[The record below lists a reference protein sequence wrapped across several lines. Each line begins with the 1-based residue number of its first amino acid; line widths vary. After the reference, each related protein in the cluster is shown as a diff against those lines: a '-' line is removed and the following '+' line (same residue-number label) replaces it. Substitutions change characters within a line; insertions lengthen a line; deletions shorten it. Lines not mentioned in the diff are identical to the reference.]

1 MCVPVAVR
9 YPHCGHI
16 PSVGQGMCPQAFSHA
31 AFPQLPV
38 ENSAMSLQG
47 KIEEAT
53 LFFRELFGVSEK
65 MPYLCTRNLSPDGG
79 IGRRVGLKHQYRKV
93 CRFDPGSGYCKQESQ
108 PCKGLTLL
116 SFCLF
121 LMRLKSNVPE
131 DVFLFS

>member
-1 MCVPVAVR
+1 
-9 YPHCGHI
+9 
-16 PSVGQGMCPQAFSHA
+16 
-31 AFPQLPV
+31 
-38 ENSAMSLQG
+38 MSLQG
-47 KIEEAT
+47 KIEEVA
-53 LFFRELFGVSEK
+53 LIFRELFGVSEK
-65 MPYLCTRNLSPDGG
+65 KPYLCTRKLSPDGG

>member
-1 MCVPVAVR
+1 
-9 YPHCGHI
+9 
-16 PSVGQGMCPQAFSHA
+16 MCPQTFSHA

-53 LFFRELFGVSEK
+53 VFFRELFGVCEK

-108 PCKGLTLL
+108 SFTGLTLL

-121 LMRLKSNVPE
+121 LTRLKSNVPE